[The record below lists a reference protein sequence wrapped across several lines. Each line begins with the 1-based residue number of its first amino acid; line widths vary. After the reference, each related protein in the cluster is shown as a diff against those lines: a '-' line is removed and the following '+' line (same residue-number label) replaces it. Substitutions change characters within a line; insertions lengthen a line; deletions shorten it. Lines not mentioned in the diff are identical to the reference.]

1 MNEELKPVKIDK
13 KKWHTIDGTK
23 LPMSI
28 VALNS
33 DKGFISMHDIISWNV
48 NEANHVKMMR
58 AIDKLSQ
65 SQFDKLMNYL
75 EEITNEKD

>member
-13 KKWHTIDGTK
+13 KKWHTGDGTESSI
-23 LPMSI
+23 SI

-33 DKGFISMHDIISWNV
+33 DKGFVSMHDIISWNV

-65 SQFDKLMNYL
+65 SQFDKLMNHL
-75 EEITNEKD
+75 EEITKENN